1 MTTYLDVQQF
11 ETYVS
16 ACARNSGVTVHW
28 DKPTA
33 TPRTNGKQMWLPAIT
48 SVTSNEWMTR
58 MRYFVKHE
66 TSHVVHSDFDYL
78 NKVKPSGLLALI
90 NNLIEDHRID
100 YRNDSEYR
108 GDNVIS
114 NEFWYLYGDDIQKNI
129 ASTDKELSE
138 QQLLTLPLFVWD
150 ASLRDWINSSSVV
163 QSNMQACLDAVGQER
178 LDKLAKYSDELVYIR
193 ELGEAAEVFDLAKR
207 ILQDLYDQDPEDY
220 QGKGEA
226 DGEGSGDGKKGDGE
240 GEDGEPVAD
249 DVDRLISVSKL
260 VKAMGHEHK
269 ASRTGI
275 HMENIVAKGGG
286 YAIPKP
292 QEYVVLDF
300 DKPIPTK
307 VAEHM
312 DSGYLRASTVEN
324 YITSNARH
332 MSNKLRLKLQTR
344 SRDRYE
350 YGKKR
355 GNLHNGSLHRVLSGN
370 DKLASKVFRQRVVSD
385 TNDTAV
391 CLLVDCSGS
400 MSGSKFDMACAGAG
414 ALGDALKPLNIAYS
428 IYGFTN
434 TVEEEDPMIWVFS
447 EFGSKTPTRELVARF
462 KTASG
467 HLMQNSDGDA
477 IAYATARLGQRK
489 EHRKVLLV
497 LSDGSP
503 AGRDHCGDIVTYTKQ
518 TVEHA
523 EKLGVDVYGIG
534 IMDRNVQKFY
544 KKHVVVDDLESLAPT
559 ILSIVD
565 RSI

>member
-1 MTTYLDVQQF
+1 MTTLLDVQQF

-78 NKVKPSGLLALI
+78 NKVRPTGLLALI

-100 YRNDSEYR
+100 YRNDKEYR
-108 GDNVIS
+108 GDNAIS
-114 NEFWYLYGDDIQKNI
+114 DAFWYLYGDDITKNVT
-129 ASTDKELSE
+129 SSDKELSE

-150 ASLRDWINSSSVV
+150 ASLRNWIMSSSVV
-163 QSNMQACLDAVGQER
+163 QGVMSANLDEVGQER
-178 LDKLAKYSDELVYIR
+178 LDKLAKYSDELLQIR
-193 ELGEAAEVFDLAKR
+193 EDGEAAEVYDLAKR
-207 ILQDLYDQDPEDY
+207 ILVDLYDQDPEQY
-220 QGKGEA
+220 TEQAEAEAKAAGKEGKGEG
-226 DGEGSGDGKKGDGE
+226 DEEGEGG
-240 GEDGEPVAD
+240 AD
-249 DVDRLISVSKL
+249 DVDRLLSVEKL

-275 HMENIVAKGGG
+275 HMEGVKVGTGAYSIPNSKDYRICDFERPLPSDVAGN
-286 YAIPKP
+286 
-292 QEYVVLDF
+292 
-300 DKPIPTK
+300 
-307 VAEHM
+307 M
-312 DSGYLRASTVEN
+312 DAGYLRTSTVES

-332 MSNKLRLKLQTR
+332 MSSKLRLKLQTR

-350 YGKKR
+350 YGKKK
-355 GNLHNGSLHRVLSGN
+355 GHLHNGSLHRILSGN
-370 DKLASKVFRQRVVSD
+370 DKLSSKVFRQRVVSD
-385 TNDTAV
+385 TTDTAV

-400 MSGSKFDMACAGAG
+400 MSGKKFDMACAGAG

-434 TVEEEDPMIWVFS
+434 TVAEEHPLIWLFS
-447 EFGSKTPTRELVARF
+447 EFGSKTPTKELVSRF
-462 KTASG
+462 RIASG
-467 HLMQNSDGDA
+467 HLCQNSDGDA

-503 AGRDHCGDIVTYTKQ
+503 AGREHCGDITAYTKK
-518 TVEHA
+518 TIEDA
-523 EKLGVDVYGIG
+523 ERLGVDVYGIG
-534 IMDRNVQKFY
+534 IMDTNVKHFY
-544 KKHVVVDDLESLAPT
+544 SKHVVVEELESLAPT

>member
-108 GDNVIS
+108 GDNAIS
-114 NEFWYLYGDDIQKNI
+114 NDFWYLYGDDITKNI
-129 ASTDKELSE
+129 ASTDAELSE

-150 ASLRDWINSSSVV
+150 ASLRDWITSSSVV
-163 QSNMQACLDAVGQER
+163 QSNMQAILDAVGQER
-178 LDKLAKYSDELVYIR
+178 LDKLAKYSDELVDVR
-193 ELGEAAEVFDLAKR
+193 ERGEAEEVFDLAKR
-207 ILQDLYDQDPEDY
+207 ILQDLYDQDPEKY
-220 QGKGEA
+220 QDTGEGAGSGKGK
-226 DGEGSGDGKKGDGE
+226 SGDGESEGGE
-240 GEDGEPVAD
+240 AAGAD
-249 DVDRLISVSKL
+249 DVDRLLNVDKL

-269 ASRTGI
+269 PSRTGI
-275 HMENIVAKGGG
+275 HMDNISVGRGA

-292 QEYVVLDF
+292 QDYVIVDF
-300 DKPIPTK
+300 DKPYPSAVK
-307 VAEHM
+307 DYV
-312 DSGYLRASTVEN
+312 DGGYLRKSTVEN
-324 YITSNARH
+324 YITNNARH

-355 GNLHNGSLHRVLSGN
+355 GGLHNGSLHRVLSGN

-385 TNDTAV
+385 TTDTAV

-400 MSGSKFDMACAGAG
+400 MSGTKFDMACAGAG
-414 ALGDALKPLNIAYS
+414 ALGDSLKPLNIAYS

-434 TVEEEDPMIWVFS
+434 TVEEEDPVVWLFS
-447 EFGSKTPTRELVARF
+447 DFGSKTPTKELVNRF
-462 KTASG
+462 HIASG

-503 AGRDHCGDIVTYTKQ
+503 AGREHCGDITAYTKQ
-518 TVEHA
+518 AVENA

-534 IMDRNVQKFY
+534 IMDRNVRHFY